1 MVDARKLLKL
11 LRRITRRGRQ
21 GHRPPDR
28 WWDTVYGQYG
38 AYAASG
44 DPGVP
49 EVANQRD
56 FAVRWALLEELLRRY
71 GGPGRSR
78 LLDAG
83 CGNGLFTKRFVDLGY
98 DVTATDFSPKA
109 LEQARAR
116 AGDAATWVQAPLEE
130 FRAPRPFDLIVCT
143 GVLMC
148 ITEDARHA
156 QAFHNLTAHLAPGGH
171 LLIEELLVP
180 LEEMGP
186 EPPPGKRVRFRA
198 LEVYSQLCG
207 ETRLA
212 MLEHIPFDLPG
223 AGHTRCFLVL
233 GATDAASPAK
243 PHVKEAV

>member
-1 MVDARKLLKL
+1 MHLLKKL
-11 LRRITRRGRQ
+11 LRRIARRGRP

-44 DPGVP
+44 HPGVS
-49 EVANQRD
+49 EGANQRD
-56 FAVRWALLEELLRRY
+56 FTVRWALLEGLLRRY
-71 GGPGRSR
+71 GDPGRSR

-116 AGDAATWVQAPLEE
+116 AGDAATWVQASLEE
-130 FRAPRPFDLIVCT
+130 
-143 GVLMC
+143 
-148 ITEDARHA
+148 
-156 QAFHNLTAHLAPGGH
+156 
-171 LLIEELLVP
+171 
-180 LEEMGP
+180 
-186 EPPPGKRVRFRA
+186 FRA

-212 MLEHIPFDLPG
+212 LLEHIPFDLPG
-223 AGHTRCFLVL
+223 AGHKRCFLVL
-233 GATDAASPAK
+233 GAMDATSPAQ
-243 PHVKEAV
+243 PHVKETV